1 MKETVLYYTPQP
13 TKQSRTLKGIL
24 VRIGDPDP
32 QHFPAAGEPD
42 RRNARR
48 SAGL

>member
-24 VRIGDPDP
+24 VRMGIRIRTSSP
-32 QHFPAAGEPD
+32 QQ